1 MNRYIGIDAGKFNTK
16 AAIARADGHMDT
28 VKFRTKLSVATDRTL
43 AVPEKSHLVT
53 FEEMDYK
60 IGEDAADHLSFETS
74 KTTLLHQVCAYVAVG
89 SMVDNG
95 DLVRAAIGCPV
106 SVYNDFDA
114 RIKYQDF
121 ILNNGRQINI
131 IIDGV
136 EKTFAFDMKHSIV
149 CAESSGILYQ
159 DLARFVR
166 GTVGV
171 IDIGG
176 LNVNCTV
183 YRDLRPLEESSF
195 TERLGC
201 NQLMSDT
208 KKKLTSS
215 LDMDI
220 PDYLLDD
227 LRINGYFA
235 GNDELKKTSAEQFSK
250 IKLEWINT
258 ILGKCVEHGWNIKLT
273 SLIFTGGTSYYLKPE
288 ITKIKEEKKL
298 NIDLDLIHEK
308 SDLLNAEGFLKRLQM
323 RLRNKE

>member
-1 MNRYIGIDAGKFNTK
+1 
-16 AAIARADGHMDT
+16 
-28 VKFRTKLSVATDRTL
+28 
-43 AVPEKSHLVT
+43 
-53 FEEMDYK
+53 MDYK